1 MLQYLLNATAIW
13 LISLVLFDVFL
24 RRESY
29 HGYNRFYLL
38 FTFLLGALLPL
49 WQWQGDSPVYTAAL
63 QRPVER
69 VIAAKETIVASATPV
84 SASVDW
90 ELYLGYIYLAGAFVS
105 LVLLLAEVVKIVGLY
120 RAGNRYREG
129 SCIII
134 ETNKDC
140 APFSIFNYVFVSS
153 RARYD
158 EEEWATII
166 AHEQM
171 HGLLFHFVDL
181 LLMQVARIVFWFHPL
196 VYVYQKRLMMQH
208 EYQADKAGQAQPQ
221 FYGRFLIEQ
230 ALLQTA
236 PKITHSFNRSP
247 IKNRIVMLTRKSST
261 TARIKMLVFVP
272 LALVCAL
279 CFSKNAFSQKFV
291 KNGNVIT
298 YRGNRFEMS
307 EPMTDTMT
315 MTDPVSGKEKQML
328 VTRDPLVIKMN
339 GKKLYNTD
347 EVTTRPQPFTK
358 NGSIEEYLLKN
369 LSEELNKLP
378 DGEYSP
384 GLSEVVFDANGK
396 IIFYQ
401 YSGMFNKP
409 LQQDIE
415 KALAN
420 KIDKLLH
427 DAPAVQPAK
436 LNSQNVAVR
445 SDIMLNEYTV
455 EVKNHKATF
464 KKREFRSSPF
474 R

>member
-1 MLQYLLNATAIW
+1 
-13 LISLVLFDVFL
+13 
-24 RRESY
+24 
-29 HGYNRFYLL
+29 
-38 FTFLLGALLPL
+38 
-49 WQWQGDSPVYTAAL
+49 
-63 QRPVER
+63 
-69 VIAAKETIVASATPV
+69 
-84 SASVDW
+84 
-90 ELYLGYIYLAGAFVS
+90 
-105 LVLLLAEVVKIVGLY
+105 
-120 RAGNRYREG
+120 
-129 SCIII
+129 
-134 ETNKDC
+134 
-140 APFSIFNYVFVSS
+140 
-153 RARYD
+153 
-158 EEEWATII
+158 
-166 AHEQM
+166 
-171 HGLLFHFVDL
+171 
-181 LLMQVARIVFWFHPL
+181 
-196 VYVYQKRLMMQH
+196 
-208 EYQADKAGQAQPQ
+208 
-221 FYGRFLIEQ
+221 
-230 ALLQTA
+230 
-236 PKITHSFNRSP
+236 
-247 IKNRIVMLTRKSST
+247 
-261 TARIKMLVFVP
+261 MLVFVP